1 MARITRSMKH
11 TRSMKRRRAPQ
22 CLAVL
27 LAVSALFLLPSLAS
41 AQETVAIKGGKI
53 LTMAGDPLESGV
65 IVIVDGKITAV
76 GKDVSIPVEARVI
89 DATGKVV
96 MPGFVEAHTASGL
109 SQANESSNPSVPY
122 LSVMDGIDPS
132 RGYFEQARR
141 DGITSAAMVP
151 GNSNMIGG
159 QAAVVKTGGLYV
171 DDMVLKANLAMK
183 ISLQP
188 QGGTSRMGH
197 LAALRHELDA
207 AKDFAEETITED
219 VDVTT
224 LEEATQQALQLAIVK
239 LVTGEMPCYIY
250 CNDPMDV
257 AHAIALSKDY
267 ELKTVLVLNQNC
279 YKVADQ
285 IAAANLPVI
294 LDSTLVFWESDPR
307 TNEDQR
313 IVSTEIFRA
322 AGVPFTFQSGSSNN
336 TTLGSN
342 YLWYQAATAVKYG
355 MPEEEALAALTTV
368 PAKMLGVDQFVGSL
382 EPGKDGDVVILSGEP
397 LKNDTWVEKTIAR
410 GEVIYDRAQD
420 AQLRRLINGD
430 SDN

>member
-1 MARITRSMKH
+1 MTC
-11 TRSMKRRRAPQ
+11 RRAPQ

-27 LAVSALFLLPSLAS
+27 FAASALFLLPGLVS

-53 LTMAGDPLESGV
+53 LTMAGDSRGNGV
-65 IVIVDGKITAV
+65 IENGVVVIVDGKITAV
-76 GKDVSIPVEARVI
+76 GQDVSIPVEARVI

-96 MPGFVEAHTASGL
+96 MPGFVEAHTSAGL

-122 LSVMDGIDPS
+122 LSAMDGIDPS

-141 DGITSAAMVP
+141 DGVTSAAMVP

-159 QAAVVKTGGLYV
+159 QAAVIKTGGLYV
-171 DDMVLKANLAMK
+171 DDMVLQASSAMK

-188 QGGTSRMGH
+188 QGSTSRMGH

-207 AKDFAEETITED
+207 ANDFAEETITED
-219 VDVTT
+219 LDVTT

-250 CNDPMDV
+250 CDDPMDV
-257 AHAIALSKDY
+257 AHAIELTKDY
-267 ELKTVLVLNQNC
+267 ELKTILVLNQDC

-285 IAAANLPVI
+285 IASAGLPVI
-294 LDSTLVFWESDPR
+294 LDSTLVFWETDPR

-313 IVSTEIFRA
+313 IVSTEVFRA
-322 AGVPFTFQSGSSNN
+322 AGVPFTFQAGSSNN
-336 TTLGSN
+336 STMGSN

-355 MPEEEALAALTTV
+355 MPEDEALAALTIL
-368 PAKMLGVDQFVGSL
+368 PAKMLGVEKFIGSL
-382 EPGKDGDVVILSGEP
+382 EPGKDGDLVILSGDP

-410 GEVIYDRAQD
+410 GEVIYDRAKD
-420 AQLRRLINGD
+420 AQLRRLLNGD
-430 SDN
+430 TEN